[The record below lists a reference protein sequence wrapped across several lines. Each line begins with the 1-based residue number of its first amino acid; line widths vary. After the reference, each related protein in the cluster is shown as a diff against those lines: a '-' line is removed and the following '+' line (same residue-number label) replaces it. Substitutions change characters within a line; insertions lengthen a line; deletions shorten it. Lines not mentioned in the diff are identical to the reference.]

1 MPSVKPVLPP
11 LRTPSNIT
19 FPSELH
25 TDSSASSG
33 RNEDSSSTPI
43 TPPAAYT
50 EFLKVFTPIFSSPTS
65 AEGVDFSKYKFD
77 RHNAHSA
84 RSQPSSAVSG
94 SFNFNEPARSAT
106 TLPPLTPLVPPHPR
120 RELSNLRRLRIPPA
134 LRYSPTSAELPRSAG
149 PRSAGPR
156 SATLDRTPYSPI
168 DWRLRY
174 VDAPRSANPRS
185 SNHKMSVRHVI
196 THTITY
202 KTTELDAPPKGK
214 RRKHSH
220 ENSESKRTTGL
231 ECGVLECWF
240 QRGHYSVLFSFVNI
254 SYTNNNLEEY
264 LGAEA
269 QQPISSQ

>member
-1 MPSVKPVLPP
+1 MPSIKPVLPP
-11 LRTPSNIT
+11 LKTPSNIT

-25 TDSSASSG
+25 TDSSAGSG
-33 RNEDSSSTPI
+33 KNEDSSSTPI

-50 EFLKVFTPIFSSPTS
+50 EFLKAFTPIFSSPTS
-65 AEGVDFSKYKFD
+65 AEGIDFTKFKFD
-77 RHNAHSA
+77 RHNVHSA

-94 SFNFNEPARSAT
+94 SFNFNESARSAT
-106 TLPPLTPLVPPHPR
+106 ASLPPLNPLAPPCPR

-134 LRYSPTSAELPRSAG
+134 LRYSPTSAEPLRSAG

-156 SATLDRTPYSPI
+156 SATIARTPYSPI

-174 VDAPRSANPRS
+174 LDSPRSANPRS

-220 ENSESKRTTGL
+220 DNKESK
-231 ECGVLECWF
+231 
-240 QRGHYSVLFSFVNI
+240 
-254 SYTNNNLEEY
+254 
-264 LGAEA
+264 
-269 QQPISSQ
+269 

>member
-1 MPSVKPVLPP
+1 MPSIKPVLPP
-11 LRTPSNIT
+11 LKTPNNIT

-25 TDSSASSG
+25 TDSSAGSK
-33 RNEDSSSTPI
+33 NEDSSSTPI

-50 EFLKVFTPIFSSPTS
+50 EFLKAFTPIFSSPTS
-65 AEGVDFSKYKFD
+65 ADGVDFSKYRLD
-77 RHNAHSA
+77 RHNLHSP

-106 TLPPLTPLVPPHPR
+106 ISLPPPTPFVPPHGR

-134 LRYSPTSAELPRSAG
+134 LRYSPTSAEPPRSAG

-156 SATLDRTPYSPI
+156 SATSARSPYTPS

-174 VDAPRSANPRS
+174 LDAPRSANPRI
-185 SNHKMSVRHVI
+185 SNHKMSIRHVI

-214 RRKHSH
+214 RRKQNH
-220 ENSESKRTTGL
+220 ESNESK
-231 ECGVLECWF
+231 
-240 QRGHYSVLFSFVNI
+240 
-254 SYTNNNLEEY
+254 
-264 LGAEA
+264 
-269 QQPISSQ
+269 

>member
-1 MPSVKPVLPP
+1 MPSIKPVLPP
-11 LRTPSNIT
+11 LKTPSNIT

-33 RNEDSSSTPI
+33 KNEDSSSTPI

-77 RHNAHSA
+77 RHNIHSA
-84 RSQPSSAVSG
+84 RSQPSSAVSS
-94 SFNFNEPARSAT
+94 SFNFNESAQSAT
-106 TLPPLTPLVPPHPR
+106 TLPPLTPLARPHPR

-134 LRYSPTSAELPRSAG
+134 LRYSPTSAEPPRSAGPRSAGPRSAG

-156 SATLDRTPYSPI
+156 SATLDRTLYSPI

-174 VDAPRSANPRS
+174 LDTPRSANPRS
-185 SNHKMSVRHVI
+185 SNSKMSVRHVI

-202 KTTELDAPPKGK
+202 KTTELGAPPKGK
-214 RRKHSH
+214 RRKHSRDDG
-220 ENSESKRTTGL
+220 ESK
-231 ECGVLECWF
+231 
-240 QRGHYSVLFSFVNI
+240 
-254 SYTNNNLEEY
+254 
-264 LGAEA
+264 
-269 QQPISSQ
+269 